1 MYDKEF
7 YRAKFIS
14 MRPYI
19 KISNYAEEVGIYK
32 TTLSKF
38 LKDSAYNDLLSI
50 QKLDTL
56 YNHIVKSLNM
66 F

>member
-1 MYDKEF
+1 MHDKEF

-14 MRPYI
+14 MKPYI
-19 KISNYAEEVGIYK
+19 KLSKYAEECGIYK

-38 LKDSAYNDLLSI
+38 MKDSAYNDLLSI
-50 QKLDTL
+50 SKLDNL
-56 YNHIVKSLNM
+56 YNYIIYNLSV